1 MELSDLAP
9 IADLVLAAV
18 LGGIALYIAYQQ
30 WRTHQSRVA
39 SEERDRFVKRK
50 DDLFDRRWR
59 IYLGVG
65 DFLDAMGPGTMA
77 VSPAAQKV
85 PEGNDFEIAQQALS
99 DLKRLMWLAQFL
111 FDRDLNEYLAGLER
125 RCGKL
130 LRLKL
135 KSISRGGQ
143 LPEQAAEEQLWLS
156 DEHRMRDLNE
166 RFERYLRLS

>member
-1 MELSDLAP
+1 MEHTDLAP

-39 SEERDRFVKRK
+39 SEERDRCVKRR
-50 DDLFDRRWR
+50 DDLFDRRWK

-65 DFLDAMGPGTMA
+65 DFLDAMAPGTMA
-77 VSPAAQKV
+77 VSPAAQRV
-85 PEGNDFEIAQQALS
+85 PEGDQFAIAEQALS

-111 FDRDLNEYLAGLER
+111 FDRDVNEYLAELEQ
-125 RCGKL
+125 RCRNL

-135 KSISRGGQ
+135 KSQRGGQ
-143 LPEQAAEEQLWLS
+143 LPEQVAEEWGWLS
-156 DEHRMRDLNE
+156 DEQRVRDLNQ